1 MSFPLRLYRRSKHL
15 HSVTQMELQ
24 IEVIQEETERQR
36 DRDKEN
42 CQTRGW
48 KTKKQT
54 KECIIEYPQ
63 MRRLS
68 IQIPRIE
75 RSLSLNP
82 RMVGGGYAHV
92 NILPETVG

>member
-1 MSFPLRLYRRSKHL
+1 MY
-15 HSVTQMELQ
+15 VAQIELQ
-24 IEVIQEETERQR
+24 IEVIQEETKR
-36 DRDKEN
+36 KKKN
-42 CQTRGW
+42 CQTRGR
-48 KTKKQT
+48 KKKQT

-63 MRRLS
+63 LRRLS

-75 RSLSLNP
+75 RSLPLNP